1 MSAIALA
8 LVSAL
13 AWGVADFV
21 GGLQTKRVAVTVVLL
36 VAFGLEVGTFLL
48 VVLASGDPW
57 PGLDVLW
64 PALAGGAAGTIS
76 AACLFSG
83 LAIGTMSVV
92 APISGL
98 SAGLPVVVGVATGDA
113 LSALQPVGMVA
124 ATGGAILASRERHED
139 EIRAGDARLGV
150 LLGLGAALG
159 LGCYYVGTDAAAD
172 ASVWWSLLASRTVSL
187 ALIAPAVF
195 ARRPAVPSTVPAFV
209 PLAMIGALDLV
220 ASTSFVV
227 SSTVGLLSVV
237 SVIAALYP
245 LVTVLLAMALLRERI
260 RPIQSVGVA
269 LAFAGVGLMTAG

>member
-1 MSAIALA
+1 
-8 LVSAL
+8 
-13 AWGVADFV
+13 
-21 GGLQTKRVAVTVVLL
+21 
-36 VAFGLEVGTFLL
+36 
-48 VVLASGDPW
+48 
-57 PGLDVLW
+57 
-64 PALAGGAAGTIS
+64 
-76 AACLFSG
+76 
-83 LAIGTMSVV
+83 
-92 APISGL
+92 
-98 SAGLPVVVGVATGDA
+98 
-113 LSALQPVGMVA
+113 
-124 ATGGAILASRERHED
+124 
-139 EIRAGDARLGV
+139 
-150 LLGLGAALG
+150 
-159 LGCYYVGTDAAAD
+159 
-172 ASVWWSLLASRTVSL
+172 LLASRTVSL